1 METTR
6 NFDELRQQVETLDL
20 EVKKVYSK
28 SGKEITGRKG
38 PYIEALRDHYIKQE
52 FGDNVPKHLQ
62 NLLSIESFCLCKR
75 IQELKP
81 EVQEAIW
88 NDSEYIAEVKEDGVR
103 IMIVHVPGEGFH
115 FYSRNLSVT
124 DFRPS
129 DYAHIVDYVYNGN
142 SEYLGDF
149 MLDCELVSNNPNVRS
164 VLEKKG
170 MVTET
175 VLQAVMALITTD
187 DVVASKKIQRDEA
200 PLQFKSFDCLR
211 CDGQWVL
218 DRPLRERK
226 IHTIEIIKKL
236 QAGGFN
242 IVPTLT
248 NQSNKRVFFEQI
260 VHDGGEGVILKNLN
274 EPYNATSS
282 RAKGWIKA
290 KRSVSLSGDTDV
302 FVTGHVE
309 ADQDSRLKGMVAGVS
324 LSVFIEETGESHEIA
339 NISGFPDDV
348 RKDMTE
354 IGPDGKPRLAQK
366 YYGRVCTIDG
376 QSISARAKRFRHA
389 RFVQWRPD
397 KSPNECVMSQKFLD
411 SLIL

>member
-6 NFDELRQQVETLDL
+6 NFSELQQLVTQLGL
-20 EVKKVYSK
+20 EVKKIYSK

-38 PYIEALRDHYIKQE
+38 PYIEALRDHYIQQE
-52 FGDNVPKHLQ
+52 FGRCIPGHLQ
-62 NLLSIESFCLCKR
+62 NILFLESFCLCKR
-75 IQELKP
+75 LQELKP
-81 EVQEAIW
+81 EAQETIW
-88 NDSEYIAEVKEDGVR
+88 NDPDYIAEVKEDGVR
-103 IMIVHVPGEGFH
+103 IMIVHTPTEGFH

-129 DYAHIVDYVYNGN
+129 DYAHIVDYTYNGDP
-142 SEYLGDF
+142 SDLGDF
-149 MLDCELVSNNPNVRS
+149 MLDCELVSSNPNVRS
-164 VLEKKG
+164 VLGDKG

-175 VLQAVMALITTD
+175 VLQAVMALISTD
-187 DVVASKKIQRDEA
+187 DVEASKRIQRDGA
-200 PLQFKSFDCLR
+200 PLQFKAFDCLR
-211 CDGQWVL
+211 VGGQWIL
-218 DRPLRERK
+218 DKPLHERK
-226 IHTIEIIKKL
+226 AHMRELIKKL

-242 IVPTLT
+242 IAPTLT

-260 VHDGGEGVILKNLN
+260 IHDGGEGVILKNIH
-274 EPYNATSS
+274 EPYNATPS
-282 RAKGWIKA
+282 RSKGWIKA

-324 LSVFIEETGESHEIA
+324 LSVFIAETGEVHEIA

-348 RKDMTE
+348 RRDMTE

-366 YYGRVCTIDG
+366 YLGRVCTIDG

-389 RFVQWRPD
+389 RFVQWRQD
-397 KSPNECVMSQKFLD
+397 KSPNECVMTQEFLN